1 NKKQAPGAVS
11 RAVSAANP
19 LPVKEKL
26 KKADRA
32 GASRHSGMN
41 TWSGTELWNNVSII
55 VVIKTVVFVP
65 HQYAK

>member
-1 NKKQAPGAVS
+1 MKKMKKPG
-11 RAVSAANP
+11 RA
-19 LPVKEKL
+19 K
-26 KKADRA
+26 
-32 GASRHSGMN
+32 ASRYSGMN